1 MRLIRI
7 LLHSRRTLPRLPG
20 LLLSGYVP
28 LSLKL
33 LVVFL
38 GLLIVSPL
46 NVLGDIPFLGFV
58 DDAVLFALLLEWFVR
73 AAERH
78 EATAPIDGRDLVIR
92 R

>member
-1 MRLIRI
+1 MRIIRI

-20 LLLSGYVP
+20 LLASGYVP
-28 LSLKL
+28 LHLKV

-38 GLLIVSPL
+38 ALLIVSPL
-46 NVLGDIPFLGFV
+46 NIFGDIPILGFV

-78 EATAPIDGRDLVIR
+78 EATMTIDGRDLVVR